1 MITQHLSVDSKSPI
15 PLVVQ
20 LSSQVAWLIARGEVS
35 EGERLPPIRDLA
47 EVLGINFNT
56 VRAAYKQLEADGLV
70 LTQRGRGTS
79 VLSYQRERHLANK
92 AGTRSFTIG
101 VIIPTHLEFYAPFL
115 NALDSASTDPSLLF
129 ICVAHQDPARGL
141 SYLDQLVA
149 KNVDGIIVA
158 GDMVPPEIEAGI
170 NGQPPIVFADFPG
183 APGPS
188 VLFDHE
194 KGSAL
199 ATAHVLE
206 HGHRRIGFIA
216 PPRELPSAAPKY
228 AGYERALA
236 QAGVAL
242 RAELIETTPDFAV
255 ESGHRGALRLL
266 DRDDPPT
273 AIVAASD
280 SLAIGTIRAAR
291 ELGVSIPEEL
301 ALVGNDNIASAG
313 DTAPPLTTIMAP
325 AAELGSRSIGVLE
338 QLIAGQPLEHAAIT
352 LGTRLVVRQ
361 SCGCQPAH
369 ELVTP

>member
-1 MITQHLSVDSKSPI
+1 MITQHLSVDSQSPI
-15 PLVVQ
+15 PLVTQ

-35 EGERLPPIRDLA
+35 EGELLPPIRGLA
-47 EVLGINFNT
+47 KVLGINFNT

-70 LTQRGRGTS
+70 AIQRGRGTT
-79 VLSYQRERHLANK
+79 VLSYQRERDLASK
-92 AGTRSFTIG
+92 ASTRSFTIG

-129 ICVAHQDPARGL
+129 ICVAHQDPERGL
-141 SYLDQLVA
+141 RYLDQLVA

-158 GDMVPPEIEAGI
+158 GAMVPAEIEAGI
-170 NGQPPIVFADFPG
+170 NGQPPIVFADYPG

-194 KGSAL
+194 QGSAL
-199 ATAHVLE
+199 ATAHMLE

-242 RAELIETTPDFAV
+242 RAQLIETAPDFAV

-301 ALVGNDNIASAG
+301 ALVGNDNIASAS

-325 AAELGSRSIGVLE
+325 AAELGSRSIGMLE

-369 ELVTP
+369 

>member
-1 MITQHLSVDSKSPI
+1 MIIQHLSVDPQSPI
-15 PLVVQ
+15 PLVAQ
-20 LSSQVAWLIARGEVS
+20 LSSQVSWLIARGVVR
-35 EGERLPPIRDLA
+35 EGERLPPIRGLA

-70 LTQRGRGTS
+70 ATQRGRGTT
-79 VLSYQRERHLANK
+79 VLNYERPRHLASRPS
-92 AGTRSFTIG
+92 TRSFTVG

-129 ICVAHQDPARGL
+129 ICVAHQDPAKGL
-141 SYLDQLVA
+141 SYLNQLIA

-158 GDMVPPEIEAGI
+158 GAMVPPEIDAVT
-170 NGQPPIVFADFPG
+170 NRQPPIVFADFPG

-194 KGSAL
+194 RGSAL
-199 ATAHVLE
+199 ATGHMLE

-236 QAGVAL
+236 HAGVDL
-242 RAELIETTPDFAV
+242 RTELIETAPDFAV
-255 ESGHRGALRLL
+255 ESGHRSALQLL

-280 SLAIGTIRAAR
+280 SLAVGTIRAAR
-291 ELGVSIPEEL
+291 ELAISIPEEL
-301 ALVGNDNIASAG
+301 AVIGNDNIASAS
-313 DTAPPLTTIMAP
+313 DTAPPLTTIMTP
-325 AAELGSRSIGVLE
+325 AAELGSRAITMLE
-338 QLIAGQPLEHAAIT
+338 QLIAGQPLEHATIT
-352 LGTRLVVRQ
+352 LDTRLVVRR
-361 SCGCQPAH
+361 SCGCRPA
-369 ELVTP
+369 P

>member
-1 MITQHLSVDSKSPI
+1 MSRGMITRHLRVDSQSPI
-15 PLVVQ
+15 PLVAQ

-35 EGERLPPIRDLA
+35 EGEQLPPIRDLA
-47 EVLGINFNT
+47 KVLGINFNT

-70 LTQRGRGTS
+70 VTQRGRGTS
-79 VLSYQRERHLANK
+79 VLSYQRERNLASK
-92 AGTRSFTIG
+92 ASTRSFTIG

-158 GDMVPPEIEAGI
+158 GAMVPDEIEAGI
-170 NGQPPIVFADFPG
+170 NGHPPIVFADFPG

-194 KGSAL
+194 QGSAL
-199 ATAHVLE
+199 ATAHMLE

-236 QAGVAL
+236 QARVAR
-242 RAELIETTPDFAV
+242 RAELIEIAPDFAV

-291 ELGVSIPEEL
+291 ELGISIPEEL

-325 AAELGSRSIGVLE
+325 AAELGSRSIGMLE
-338 QLIAGQPLEHAAIT
+338 QLIAGQPLEHTSIT
-352 LGTRLVVRQ
+352 LDTRLVVRQ

-369 ELVTP
+369 